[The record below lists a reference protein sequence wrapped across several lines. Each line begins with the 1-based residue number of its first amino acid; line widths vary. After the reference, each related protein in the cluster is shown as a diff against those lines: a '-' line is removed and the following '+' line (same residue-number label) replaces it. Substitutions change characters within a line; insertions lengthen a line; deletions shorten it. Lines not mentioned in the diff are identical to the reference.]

1 MWSTLIACP
10 QFRRFVPIVEDI
22 MAKKPPKP
30 SLADIIRE
38 LPDEQEINEVWDEI
52 SKGNDRAAAIMGAAL
67 LEDALRYALT
77 SRFVAVSPDDYEKLY
92 DGPSAP
98 LASFDSLIRVGHA
111 VGLFGT
117 LTRNDLLIIKKVR
130 NGFAHAMKPISFLTP
145 AIAAEVTKLNFVG
158 WKRAQVAMLLIG
170 GLSNGSPARQTYAE
184 HVRLL
189 IDEIMNLAF
198 SGAATPAPKLP

>member
-1 MWSTLIACP
+1 
-10 QFRRFVPIVEDI
+10 
-22 MAKKPPKP
+22 
-30 SLADIIRE
+30 
-38 LPDEQEINEVWDEI
+38 
-52 SKGNDRAAAIMGAAL
+52 
-67 LEDALRYALT
+67 
-77 SRFVAVSPDDYEKLY
+77 
-92 DGPSAP
+92 
-98 LASFDSLIRVGHA
+98 
-111 VGLFGT
+111 
-117 LTRNDLLIIKKVR
+117 
-130 NGFAHAMKPISFLTP
+130 MKPISFLTP